1 MSAVSV
7 REYVDAAIDSETL
20 QRAQVQSAG
29 AVVSQFLLV
38 RRGLQ
43 GRIPDAE
50 LSATAATL
58 TAGIWASK
66 ENG

>member
-1 MSAVSV
+1 MSTVSV

-29 AVVSQFLLV
+29 NIISQFLLV

-43 GRIPDAE
+43 GRIPDTE
-50 LSATAATL
+50 LDATAATL
-58 TAGIWASK
+58 TAGIWAGK
-66 ENG
+66 DR

>member
-1 MSAVSV
+1 MSAISV
-7 REYVDAAIDSETL
+7 REYVEAAIDSETL

-29 AVVSQFLLV
+29 NIVSQFLLV

-50 LSATAATL
+50 LTATAATL
-58 TAGIWASK
+58 TAGIWANK
-66 ENG
+66 GEG